1 MNLVLV
7 SLPSILIVMSTAGL
21 SHLARAL
28 ILDPVTAGYEPV
40 GGRAGGAVLERSSGQ
55 LVSLDGKENEI

>member
-28 ILDPVTAGYEPV
+28 ILDPVTAGYETV
-40 GGRAGGAVLERSSGQ
+40 GERGGGGGSLGEILWPTGVSGWK
-55 LVSLDGKENEI
+55 GE